1 MLRLLAAL
9 AAFCLSLGC
18 FSAAAQRVVKR
29 VVPPAAK
36 PAVRAVATPLTWA
49 AQQRKTVP
57 PMASFYCDITYFDA
71 TDQVISDTLLALTD
85 TKRIQC
91 IRRDRATNAPVGLT
105 RQVYWPSLRSAAEGK
120 LTIFDGEEKPIGP
133 WTFWYDHAPSAAN
146 KRLQVEYDAQGQAIA
161 STRQQWQE
169 IKPGCKYI
177 LENVLPTAT
186 SKLTC
191 QYCSGSSRAIFP
203 VDVPADALGI
213 VFKFDI
219 RDESEGVV
227 SFQNIAGIAAA
238 FTVGGPLAALSSYAN
253 AWRST
258 GATPTISTRCSYFI
272 TTDGEAAQQWYAS
285 KGTHLPDPTTIFYAP
300 TGNITNETRP
310 LPLSSP
316 LRQLY
321 VCVQNNNVHT
331 DALTT
336 VSIAAM
342 RQHCP

>member
-1 MLRLLAAL
+1 MLRLLVAS
-9 AAFCLSLGC
+9 AAFCLGLGS
-18 FSAAAQRVVKR
+18 FQAVAQRSTKRVIPAATKSAARI
-29 VVPPAAK
+29 
-36 PAVRAVATPLTWA
+36 VATPLTWA

-57 PMASFYCDITYFDA
+57 ATASFYCDITYFDV
-71 TDQVISDTLLALTD
+71 TDQAITDTLLALTD

-91 IRRDRATNAPVGLT
+91 IRRDKATNTPVGLT

-120 LTIFDGEEKPIGP
+120 LAVLDGEEKPIGP

-146 KRLQVEYDAQGQAIA
+146 KRLQVEYDAQGQEIA
-161 STRQQWQE
+161 STLQQWKE
-169 IKPGCKYI
+169 IKLGCKYT

-186 SKLTC
+186 GKLTC
-191 QYCSGSSRAIFP
+191 QYCTGSSRAIFP
-203 VDVPADALGI
+203 VDLPADALGI

-227 SFQNIAGIAAA
+227 SFQNAAGIAAS
-238 FTVGGPLAALSSYAN
+238 FTMGGPLAALSSYAN

-258 GATPTISTRCSYFI
+258 GATPTISTKCNYFI

-285 KGTHLPDPTTIFYAP
+285 KGTLLPDPTTIFYAP
-300 TGNITNETRP
+300 NGNLTNETRP
-310 LPLSSP
+310 LPLSGP
-316 LRQLY
+316 LRKLY

-342 RQHCP
+342 RQPCP